1 MNDNGLESFALHSA
15 DKYQGPAVRAINDET
30 VRPGTARAIDVATL
44 DPESAARRYL
54 NQMIANPEVP
64 TITDSSA
71 GPGTEYRALGTES
84 VPLTDS
90 TVVKFAQYRQHIP
103 IYGSLVTIEL
113 DDANNM
119 LAVNSA
125 IGNPDGVDAVAAI
138 SPAQAQDVIVKDAGK
153 DALPLPE
160 PPRLYFY
167 FDNSSQPGV
176 WRLVYIAKNV
186 QRHRKRTSDG
196 HPETLPEL
204 FDYVVDA
211 HSGDLVTK
219 LPRTQTISWTLEELD
234 STDALGQTRRIR
246 AERDENDNTRL
257 VDPTRRIETYDFGF
271 RRIESQFR
279 SLPGAAPITNPPA
292 PWSPAAISA
301 HANAQEVADYLLNT
315 LQRNGLDNQGGPFI
329 SSINCTS
336 IQDPTPNEWRNAA
349 WIGTQMVYGQRSVN
363 GELRSYAVAVDVVA
377 HEMTHGL
384 TDNTARLEYK
394 NESGALNESYS
405 DIMGTII
412 ANSQKPDIDSW
423 NWEMGEELDGT
434 GVPLRDLS
442 DPTRRGQPA
451 HVRDYVNTTRDNG
464 GVHTNSGIHNKAAY
478 NVISAKNG
486 QGYLFTPQDVA
497 TLFYLALT
505 LHLSRT
511 SGFSDSRR
519 AVELVAKSL
528 FRKDPQDVLD
538 EKVRAVSAGFE
549 ATGIGA

>member
-15 DKYQGPAVRAINDET
+15 DKYQGPAVQAINDET
-30 VRPGTARAIDVATL
+30 VRPDTAQAIDVATL

-54 NQMIANPEVP
+54 NQMIASPEVP

-84 VPLTDS
+84 IPLTDS

-113 DDANNM
+113 DDDNNM

-138 SPAQAQDVIVKDAGK
+138 SPAQAQDVIVEDAGK

-160 PPRLYFY
+160 PPRLYYY
-167 FDNSSQPGV
+167 FDTNSPPGV

-186 QRHRKRTSDG
+186 QRHRERTSDG

-246 AERDENDNTRL
+246 AERDENDNKRL

-279 SLPGAAPITNPPA
+279 ALPGAAPITNPPA

-336 IQDPTPNEWRNAA
+336 IQDPTPREWRNAA
-349 WIGTQMVYGQRSVN
+349 WIGTQMVYGQRSVG

-394 NESGALNESYS
+394 DESGALNESYS

-412 ANSQKPDIDSW
+412 ANSQKSDIDSW

-442 DPTRRGQPA
+442 DPTRQGQPA
-451 HVRDYVNTTRDNG
+451 HMRDYVNTTRDNG

-486 QGYLFTPQDVA
+486 RGYLFTPQDVA

-511 SGFSDSRR
+511 SRFSDSRR

-538 EKVRAVSAGFE
+538 EKVGAISAGFE

>member
-15 DKYQGPAVRAINDET
+15 DKYQGPAVQAINDET
-30 VRPGTARAIDVATL
+30 VRPDTAQAIDVATL

-54 NQMIANPEVP
+54 NQMIASPEVP

-84 VPLTDS
+84 IPLIDS

-113 DDANNM
+113 DDDNNM

-138 SPAQAQDVIVKDAGK
+138 SPAQAQDVIVEDAGK

-160 PPRLYFY
+160 PPRLYYY
-167 FDNSSQPGV
+167 FDTNSPPGV

-186 QRHRKRTSDG
+186 QRHRERTSDG

-246 AERDENDNTRL
+246 AERDENDNKRL

-279 SLPGAAPITNPPA
+279 ALPGAAPITNPPA

-336 IQDPTPNEWRNAA
+336 IQDPTPREWRNAA
-349 WIGTQMVYGQRSVN
+349 WIGTQMVYGQRSVG

-394 NESGALNESYS
+394 DESGALNESYS

-412 ANSQKPDIDSW
+412 ANSQKSDIDSW

-442 DPTRRGQPA
+442 DPTRQGQPA
-451 HVRDYVNTTRDNG
+451 HMRDYVNTTRDNG

-511 SGFSDSRR
+511 SRFSDSRR

-538 EKVRAVSAGFE
+538 EKVGAISAGFE

>member
-15 DKYQGPAVRAINDET
+15 DKYQGPAVQAINDET
-30 VRPGTARAIDVATL
+30 VRPGAARATDVATL

-54 NQMIANPEVP
+54 NQMIASPEVP
-64 TITDSSA
+64 SITDDSGGA
-71 GPGTEYRALGTES
+71 GTEYRALGTQS
-84 VPLTDS
+84 IPLTDS
-90 TVVKFAQYRQHIP
+90 TVVKFAQYRQRIP
-103 IYGSLVTIEL
+103 IYGSLITIEL
-113 DDANNM
+113 DDDNNM

-125 IGNPDGVDAVAAI
+125 IGNPDGVDAVATV
-138 SPAQAQDVIVKDAGK
+138 SPSQAQDVIVKDAGT

-167 FDNSSQPGV
+167 FDNASVPAA

-186 QRHRKRTSDG
+186 QRHRKHTTDG
-196 HPETLPEL
+196 HPESLPEL

-211 HSGDLVTK
+211 HSADLVAK

-246 AERDENDNTRL
+246 AQRDENDNKRL

-271 RRIESQFR
+271 RKIESQFR
-279 SLPGAAPITNPPA
+279 SLPGAAPISNPPA

-315 LQRNGLDNQGGPFI
+315 LQRNGLDDQGAPFI

-336 IQDPTPNEWRNAA
+336 IQDATPREWRNAA
-349 WIGTQMVYGQRSVN
+349 WIGSQMVYGQRDVN

-384 TDNTARLEYK
+384 TDNTARLEYQG
-394 NESGALNESYS
+394 ESGALNESYS
-405 DIMGTII
+405 DIMGIII
-412 ANSQKPDIDSW
+412 ANSPKPDIDSW

-442 DPTRRGQPA
+442 DPTRQGQPA
-451 HVRDYVNTTRDNG
+451 HMRDYVNTARDNG
-464 GVHTNSGIHNKAAY
+464 GVHTNSGIHNKAAF
-478 NVISAKNG
+478 NIISAKNG
-486 QGYLFTPQDVA
+486 HGHLFTPQDVA

-528 FRKDPQDVLD
+528 FRKDPQDTLD
-538 EKVRAVSAGFE
+538 EKIDAISAGFE
-549 ATGIGA
+549 ATGIEA